1 MRGIIKMTIKDMIKQ
16 PFYYIGL
23 ILCCCYVYVNLCQ
36 YLNVQYF
43 ENDSQIVTLDEN
55 SISDADIM
63 NGYIPVNDNEKE
75 QLALS
80 TIYKNLVEE
89 LDVEPNEA
97 KEVIKEYKQGISI
110 DDFANYLDES
120 YGYKSAEYA
129 FYDANMKQATIEEAN
144 NYVREKLGEE
154 NYTEWFSKKFVD
166 YFGVCLIFFMI
177 ALFPILYMKDCKRDI
192 YELIHTKSIS
202 SIKYIGGKAI
212 AGFLA
217 MIPVI
222 LVITLFYNFLAM
234 KISYKWGFNSSMFDI
249 FKYVIIFILPS
260 VVMALAIHSLVTVIF
275 KNPLPTIPIMILYI
289 LYSNIGAEILE
300 GNIHYKTH
308 PLSIFI
314 RFPEIFFETKI
325 SLGMYI
331 NQISLLIVSILI
343 FMIATVVWKRRR
355 F

>member
-1 MRGIIKMTIKDMIKQ
+1 
-16 PFYYIGL
+16 
-23 ILCCCYVYVNLCQ
+23 
-36 YLNVQYF
+36 
-43 ENDSQIVTLDEN
+43 
-55 SISDADIM
+55 
-63 NGYIPVNDNEKE
+63 
-75 QLALS
+75 
-80 TIYKNLVEE
+80 
-89 LDVEPNEA
+89 
-97 KEVIKEYKQGISI
+97 
-110 DDFANYLDES
+110 
-120 YGYKSAEYA
+120 
-129 FYDANMKQATIEEAN
+129 
-144 NYVREKLGEE
+144 
-154 NYTEWFSKKFVD
+154 
-166 YFGVCLIFFMI
+166 MI

-234 KISYKWGFNSSMFDI
+234 KIAYKWGFNSSMFDI